1 MDIDRFTGFV
11 RRCVDDYGMLESGDC
26 VAVGVSGG
34 KDSLAL
40 LASLSHLRRFHPSC
54 FGLRAVTI
62 DMGFPDMDFAPINQ
76 LCGELDVP
84 YTVIKTDIREVIF
97 EIRKEENPCS
107 LCSKMRRGALNDA
120 IVAIG
125 CNKLALGHHFDD
137 AVETFLMSLMFE
149 GRLNCFKPV
158 TYMSRANVTQIRPM
172 LYVAEEAVESLVK
185 ALCLPVVLTTC
196 PEDKASK
203 RREVKTLIA
212 SLSAGYPDLKNK
224 IFGAISRLPL
234 DGWGK
239 RRDC

>member
-40 LASLSHLRRFHPSC
+40 LASLSHLRRFHPSG